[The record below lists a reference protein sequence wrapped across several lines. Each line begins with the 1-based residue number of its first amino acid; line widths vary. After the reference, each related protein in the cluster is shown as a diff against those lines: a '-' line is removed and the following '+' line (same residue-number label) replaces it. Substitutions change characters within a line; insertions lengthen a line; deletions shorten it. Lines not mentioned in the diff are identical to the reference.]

1 MKEFRTK
8 NKKGERGS
16 MLLLFSVIVLPLLF
30 LSFTLS
36 VDLTTFY
43 SEANNIQKLLDEAAL
58 QGYRS
63 LPYKEEA
70 KNVTTTFLTRH
81 APSRFSSSADFVVST
96 TGDTV
101 TLGYSGLH
109 ELFFPKLF
117 LTLTG
122 AADTSSAL
130 PLNTLSKVRGTP
142 FDVFIALDASGTY
155 LAPPVTSLSPWGSP
169 LEWPSAQFFE
179 THPVF
184 LPTGT
189 VHKRVATEQCFNEP
203 FSSLKTGAL
212 RAYEYFSAFDSDQ
225 VGVGV
230 YPGGNRELALV
241 RGVRTR
247 DSRAAT
253 PSGSRGEADFL
264 NVNGI
269 GRRDTYCA
277 AAAEAEVNT
286 ERYRFPAKN
295 LKLSSWTP
303 EGGSPPASMV
313 VPPSFSLNPYYQD
326 FQSVRESLWSLAARD
341 GAPGSFDK
349 VFPEALSALFSA
361 PALSQRGTLVGSAT
375 KVLFFFGG
383 DVPWVNGVRFS
394 PGNSADTALRQKFTE
409 LRDQIL
415 TSFINEDF
423 ELAIYYVVFDH
434 GGQSSPV
441 SLSAAA
447 LQGAFNSFL
456 IPGSKKIKVQVFA
469 VQSGQALE
477 RQLLPLLLLNH
488 RAAFIKG

>member
-1 MKEFRTK
+1 
-8 NKKGERGS
+8 

-30 LSFTLS
+30 LGFTLS

-43 SEANNIQKLLDEAAL
+43 SETNNVQKLLDEAAL

-63 LPYKEEA
+63 LPYKDDA
-70 KNVTTTFLTRH
+70 KNIVTSFLSRH
-81 APSRFSSSADFVVST
+81 APNRFSEPDLVVST
-96 TGDTV
+96 TGDSV
-101 TLGYSGLH
+101 TLAYDGLH

-122 AADTSSAL
+122 ATDTASAL

-155 LAPPVTSLSPWGSP
+155 LAPPVTSLSPWGTA
-169 LEWPSAQFFE
+169 LEWPAAQFFE

-189 VHKRVATEQCFNEP
+189 VHKRVATEQCFNEA
-203 FSSLKTGAL
+203 FLSLKASAL

-230 YPGGNRELALV
+230 YPASDRELGILRFV
-241 RGVRTR
+241 RNR
-247 DSRAAT
+247 SSSAAT

-264 NVNGI
+264 NVNGM

-286 ERYRFPAKN
+286 ERYRFPSPN
-295 LKLSSWTP
+295 PKLSHWSP
-303 EGGSPPASMV
+303 HSQSPPSSIV
-313 VPPSFSLNPYYQD
+313 LPPSFVLNPDYAD
-326 FQSVRESLWSLAARD
+326 FQSVRESLWSTAARD
-341 GAPGSFDK
+341 GAPGSFDR
-349 VFPEALSALFSA
+349 VLSEALSALFSA
-361 PALSQRGTLVGSAT
+361 PALSERGTLVGSAS

-383 DVPWVNGVRFS
+383 DVPWINGVRWS
-394 PGNSADTALRQKFTE
+394 EGNSTDIALREKLTQLKEE
-409 LRDQIL
+409 LR
-415 TSFINEDF
+415 TSFQNQNF
-423 ELAIYYVVFDH
+423 ELSIHYVLFNH
-434 GGQSSPV
+434 IGQSAPALASIN
-441 SLSAAA
+441 A
-447 LQGAFNSFL
+447 LQETFRSVQIENS
-456 IPGSKKIKVQVFA
+456 SKVRAQVVG
-469 VQSGQALE
+469 VQSGGALE
-477 RQLLPLLLLNH
+477 RQLLPLLLLNN